1 MSNLSDFFG
10 APGGGA
16 KYTPSTATAGI
27 AVVAGGSYRL
37 SSDSKMYP
45 ATSSILPEAAG
56 ASNAMY
62 GTDATH
68 YSYFPDAYSGDK
80 FLPDGRSFVWYGS
93 QSGTV
98 VNIALSKDGAT
109 RANTYRLTQYGT
121 FSQLMDVYQKNIG
134 ETATHYLN
142 AFRISYYT
150 TSAQMAQA
158 SGILKVSK
166 TDDTFSISAG
176 NDVLNGGSSSTSN
189 SGWGYR
195 GKHGGNQHTCRGN
208 SVYVDAIFTSAN
220 DARIVAQQFSPTTG
234 NFTGTGGYGG
244 MTAYDTKKPQLLKMD
259 DATGTF
265 LCFIPT
271 SSSNLRVYKA
281 VVGATGSVTMTTLQ
295 NYANSSTEFTL
306 IKYLSAFYGGGA
318 GSNNIF
324 ATYSTSSSNMQTQ
337 VATYDISDDSITW
350 QAAATKTYI
359 EGNTYGQT
367 SGNWNNFTYEL
378 NRTYDPVNKLFYN
391 IGVDAGGP
399 GIIYDVNTGEYISN
413 KLAETLKGPTQ
424 GYHRGINYSDG
435 ILNIVDKTDYMN
447 GAAWYAFEF
456 SGLLITTGAVAVA
469 TSSAASGG
477 AVNIVLRDG
486 VESSV
491 TLPATHFLS
500 KNDFYFDYKI
510 AGAGAAASSVI
521 KSIQRGLSS
530 PTGHTSI
537 TIDAVDLSK
546 SFVRYG
552 HYNHN
557 TSYQNMGRCYLTGPT
572 TLYWN
577 HYSGTNFL
585 EWEVIEYV

>member
-10 APGGGA
+10 ASGGGA
-16 KYTPSTATAGI
+16 KYTPSTATAGV
-27 AVVAGGSYRL
+27 AVVAGVSYRL
-37 SSDSKMYP
+37 SSDSTMYP

-68 YSYFPDAYSGDK
+68 YSYYPDHYSGDK

-93 QSGTV
+93 NTGQV

-109 RANTYRLTQYGT
+109 RANTYALTQYGG
-121 FSQLMDVYQKNIG
+121 FSQSMDVYQKNIG

-142 AFRISYYT
+142 AFRISFYN
-150 TSAQMAQA
+150 TSAQLSQH

-166 TDDTFSISAG
+166 TDDTFTVSAS
-176 NDVLNGGSSSTSN
+176 NNVLNGGSGSTAN
-189 SGWGYR
+189 TGWGYR

-208 SVYVDAIFTSAN
+208 SVYVDVIFTSTA
-220 DARIVAQQFSPTTG
+220 DARIVAQEFSPTTG
-234 NFTGTGGYGG
+234 NFTGTGGYGS

-281 VVGATGSVTMTTLQ
+281 VIGATGGVTMTTLQ
-295 NYANSSTEFTL
+295 NYTSSGAFTL
-306 IKYLSAFYGGGA
+306 ASYLSAFYGGGG

-324 ATYSTSSSNMQTQ
+324 ATYSASSSHMQTQ

-350 QAAATKTYI
+350 QTAATKTYI
-359 EGNTYGQT
+359 EGNTYSQT
-367 SGNWNNFTYEL
+367 SGNWNSITYEL

-391 IGVDAGGP
+391 IGVDAGKP
-399 GIIYDVNTGEYISN
+399 GIVYDVNTGEYISN
-413 KLAETLKGPTQ
+413 KLADTLKGSTQ

-435 ILNIVDKTDYMN
+435 ILNMVDKADYMN

-469 TSSAASGG
+469 TSSAAAEG

-486 VESSV
+486 VESTV
-491 TLPATHFLS
+491 TLPATHFLF

-510 AGAGAAASSVI
+510 AGATAGASSVI
-521 KSIQRGLSS
+521 KSIQRGQGSYSNNTNL
-530 PTGHTSI
+530 
-537 TIDAVDLSK
+537 TISAVDMSK
-546 SFVRYG
+546 SFIRYG
-552 HYNHN
+552 HYNSS
-557 TSYQNMGRCYLTGPT
+557 TSYQNMGRLYLTGPT
-572 TLYWN
+572 TLYWH
-577 HYSGTNFL
+577 HYTGTNSL

>member
-10 APGGGA
+10 ASGGGA

-27 AVVAGGSYRL
+27 AVVAGASYRL
-37 SSDSKMYP
+37 SSDSTMYP

-68 YSYFPDAYSGDK
+68 YSYFPDAYIGDK

-93 QSGTV
+93 NTGQV

-109 RANTYRLTQYGT
+109 RANTYALTLFGG
-121 FSQLMDVYQKNIG
+121 FSQSMDVYQKNIG

-142 AFRISYYT
+142 AFRLSFYN
-150 TSAQMAQA
+150 TSAQLAQH

-166 TDDTFSISAG
+166 TDDTFTVSTG
-176 NDVLNGGSSSTSN
+176 NNVLNGGTGSTSN
-189 SGWGYR
+189 AGWGYR

-208 SVYVDAIFTSAN
+208 SVYVDVIFTSTAA
-220 DARIVAQQFSPTTG
+220 ARIVAQEFSPTTG

-295 NYANSSTEFTL
+295 NYTNSSTEFTL
-306 IKYLSAFYGGGA
+306 TKYLSAFYGGGA

-324 ATYSTSSSNMQTQ
+324 ATYSSSSSNMQTQ

-350 QAAATKTYI
+350 QAAVTKTYI

-367 SGNWNNFTYEL
+367 SGNWNNFTYEI

-399 GIIYDVNTGEYISN
+399 GIIYDVNTGEYVSN
-413 KLAETLKGPTQ
+413 KLAETLKGSSQ

-435 ILNIVDKTDYMN
+435 ILNMVDKTDYMN

-456 SGLLITTGAVAVA
+456 SGFLITTGAVAVA

-486 VESSV
+486 VESTV

-510 AGAGAAASSVI
+510 ASETAAVSSVI
-521 KSIQRGLSS
+521 KSIQRGVVS
-530 PTGHTSI
+530 PSGNQNI
-537 TIDAVDLSK
+537 TIGAVDLAK
-546 SFVRYG
+546 SFIRYG
-552 HYNHN
+552 HFNTS

-577 HYSGTNFL
+577 HQTGTNHL

>member
-10 APGGGA
+10 ASGGGA
-16 KYTPSTATAGI
+16 KYTPSTATAGT
-27 AVVAGGSYRL
+27 AVVAGVSYRL
-37 SSDSKMYP
+37 SSDSTMYP

-56 ASNAMY
+56 SSNAMY
-62 GTDATH
+62 GTDASN
-68 YSYFPDAYSGDK
+68 YNYFPTQYSGDK

-93 QSGTV
+93 NSGQV
-98 VNIALSKDGAT
+98 VKIALSKDGAT
-109 RANTYRLTQYGT
+109 RANTYALTQYSG
-121 FSQLMDVYQKNIG
+121 FSQSMDVYQKNIG

-142 AFRISYYT
+142 AFRISFYN
-150 TSAQMAQA
+150 TSAQMSQH
-158 SGILKVSK
+158 SGIIKVSK
-166 TDDTFSISAG
+166 TDDTFTVSAG
-176 NDVLNGGSSSTSN
+176 NNVLNGGSGSAPNTTY
-189 SGWGYR
+189 GYR
-195 GKHGGNQHTCRGN
+195 GKYAGNQHTCRGN
-208 SVYVDAIFTSAN
+208 SVYVDAVFTSATT
-220 DARIVAQQFSPTTG
+220 ARIVAQEFSPTTG
-234 NFTGTGGYGG
+234 LFVGTGGYGG
-244 MTAYDTKKPQLLKMD
+244 MDAYDTKKPQLLKMD

-281 VVGATGSVTMTTLQ
+281 VIGATGGVTMTTLQ
-295 NYANSSTEFTL
+295 NYTSSGAFTL
-306 IKYLSAFYGGGA
+306 ASYLSAFYGGGG

-324 ATYSTSSSNMQTQ
+324 ATYSAASNNMQTQ

-350 QAAATKTYI
+350 QTAATKTYI
-359 EGNTYGQT
+359 DGNTYGQT
-367 SGNWNNFTYEL
+367 SGNWNNITYEI

-391 IGVDAGGP
+391 IGVDSGGP

-435 ILNIVDKTDYMN
+435 ILNIVDKADYMN

-486 VESSV
+486 VESTA

-530 PTGHTSI
+530 YTSNTSI
-537 TIDAVDLSK
+537 TIGAVDQAK

-557 TSYQNMGRCYLTGPT
+557 STYQNMGRCYLTGPT
-572 TLYWN
+572 TLYWD
-577 HYSGTNFL
+577 HYTGTNFL